1 VASVVDIVGISSIFM
16 EMPMYSHQTK
26 SIQELV
32 INWHIT
38 EVCNYRCQ
46 YCYAKWEKQDT
57 ELIHDNE
64 KIRRLLESVYQYFNE
79 HKATNG
85 FAFDSLRLN
94 LAGGE
99 PLLYPGKALRVI
111 ELARQLGFKT
121 SVITNGS
128 RLNEPLMQSLAPHLS
143 VLGISLD
150 SAEVKFNHEIG
161 RADRHGR
168 VVNFGKLAKTL
179 EAGRWLNPSLQLKIN
194 TVVNAIN
201 WREDMSRTIADFAP
215 DRWKIFRMLPTV
227 TDALSTSA
235 DEFAA
240 FVQRHRPLGNVIQ
253 VEDNADM
260 TESYIMIDPHGRFFQ
275 NTDGGKGYQYSQ
287 PILEVGADAAFS
299 QVTWSSDKFCARYS
313 HEQKGGA

>member
-1 VASVVDIVGISSIFM
+1 
-16 EMPMYSHQTK
+16 MYPSQAK
-26 SIQELV
+26 ELV

-57 ELIHDNE
+57 ELIHDNG

-79 HKATNG
+79 SKATNG

-99 PLLYPGKALRVI
+99 PLLYPSKALRVI
-111 ELARQLGFKT
+111 ELAHQLGFKT
-121 SVITNGS
+121 SIISNGS
-128 RLNEPLMQSLAPHLS
+128 RLNEPLMQALAPYIS

-150 SAEVKFNHEIG
+150 SAEVKSNQEIG

-168 VVNFGKLAKTL
+168 VVNIGKLAEML
-179 EAGRWLNPSLQLKIN
+179 EAGRRHNPSLQLKMN

-215 DRWKIFRMLPTV
+215 DKWKIFRMLPTV

-235 DEFAA
+235 DEFGA
-240 FVQRHRPLGNVIQ
+240 FVQRHRSLGKVIQ

-275 NTDGGKGYQYSQ
+275 NAEGKKGYQYSQ
-287 PILEVGADAAFS
+287 PILAVGAEVAFS
-299 QVTWSSDKFCARYS
+299 QVAWSSEKFCARYS
-313 HEQKGGA
+313 HEQGSAA

>member
-1 VASVVDIVGISSIFM
+1 
-16 EMPMYSHQTK
+16 MYSHQAK
-26 SIQELV
+26 ELV

-57 ELIHDNE
+57 ELIHDSE
-64 KIRRLLESVYQYFNE
+64 KVRRLLESVYQYFNAR
-79 HKATNG
+79 KAVNG

-111 ELARQLGFKT
+111 ELAHQLGFKT

-128 RLNEPLMQSLAPHLS
+128 RLNEPLMQALAPHLS
-143 VLGISLD
+143 ILGISLD
-150 SAEVKFNHEIG
+150 SAVVKSNHEIG

-168 VVNFGKLAKTL
+168 VVNFAKLVETLKT
-179 EAGRWLNPSLQLKIN
+179 ARQLNPSLQLKIN

-201 WREDMSRTIADFAP
+201 WREDMSRTIADLSP
-215 DRWKIFRMLPTV
+215 DKWKIFRMLPTV

-240 FVQRHRPLGNVIQ
+240 FVQRHRLLGNVIQ

-260 TESYIMIDPHGRFFQ
+260 TESYIMVDPHGRFFQ
-275 NTDGGKGYQYSQ
+275 NADGKKGYQYSQ
-287 PILEVGADAAFS
+287 PIVATGAEVAFS
-299 QVTWSSDKFCARYS
+299 QVAWSSEKFCSRYS
-313 HEQKGGA
+313 HEQGSAA